1 MVALGRGAGLAGK
14 GPGNARGGGPILC
27 PEGGLR
33 YTDGPRWPD
42 PPPTVHLR
50 SLPFWGSSLHRSSP
64 KEKLETNLEPQRVTS
79 KLRCSRVTGPEG
91 CGSRLNAS
99 QRKVDW

>member
-1 MVALGRGAGLAGK
+1 MS
-14 GPGNARGGGPILC
+14 RGGSALH
-27 PEGGLR
+27 
-33 YTDGPRWPD
+33 RWTPLAR

>member
-1 MVALGRGAGLAGK
+1 MGQGWLGRALGTLGEGVPFCVPRGVCVTQMDPAGQ
-14 GPGNARGGGPILC
+14 
-27 PEGGLR
+27 
-33 YTDGPRWPD
+33 T
-42 PPPTVHLR
+42 PPTVHLR